1 MFAVS
6 DFTTMTYF
14 LNIYCFR
21 IAFSELNVELSNYTS
36 KLKKLFPPEILNQD
50 QVRTILIK

>member
-6 DFTTMTYF
+6 DFTTMTYL

>member
-6 DFTTMTYF
+6 DFTTMTYL

-50 QVRTILIK
+50 QVRF